1 MRCPIYCS
9 AHFDIQK
16 VSIIELRHLRYFV
29 AVAETMNFRQAAERL
44 NMTQPP
50 LSQQIQQLEMELGF
64 ELFHRH
70 GRSIALTV
78 AGEVFLVEANRIL
91 GMVDDAVVRARQ
103 TARGEFGQ
111 LHIGFVGSVAYSLL
125 PAILR
130 AYRATFPRVEVT
142 LTGMTSNQQIT
153 ALKEQRIDIGFCRL
167 SGNDVAGKLRVQVI
181 SKEAFCAVLAS
192 DHPLAQQEVVN
203 LSDLADEPFILF
215 PPALGNALFDHIMR
229 DCHQAGFTPVIEQ
242 EAIQMTT
249 IIGLVAAGFGV
260 SVLPASVMKLPH
272 ADVRYILLPTVEPA
286 PVSIVWNDEAVAP
299 TLMNFINIV
308 QNYDVSLLI
317 T

>member
-1 MRCPIYCS
+1 M
-9 AHFDIQK
+9 
-16 VSIIELRHLRYFV
+16 ELRHLHYFV
-29 AVAETMNFRQAAERL
+29 AVAETMNLRQAAERL

-70 GRSIALTV
+70 GRSISLTV
-78 AGEVFLVEANRIL
+78 AGEAFLVEANRIL
-91 GMVDDAVVRARQ
+91 GMIDDAVVRARQ

-111 LHIGFVGSVAYSLL
+111 LHIGFVGSLAYSLL

-153 ALKEQRIDIGFCRL
+153 ALQEQRIDIGFCRL
-167 SGNDVAGKLRVQVI
+167 SGNDVAGKLRLQVI
-181 SKEAFCAVLAS
+181 SKEAFCVVLPHG
-192 DHPLAQQEVVN
+192 HPLAQQEAVN
-203 LSDLADEPFILF
+203 LSNLAGEPFILF
-215 PPALGNALFDHIMR
+215 PRSLGNTLFDHIMR
-229 DCHQAGFTPVIEQ
+229 VCHQAGFTPAIEQ

-272 ADVRYILLPTVEPA
+272 AGVRYVLLPRVEPA

-299 TLMNFINIV
+299 TLMKFINIV
-308 QNYDVSLLI
+308 RNHDVSLLI